1 MPRDSLNA
9 AGGLSAVPGQ
19 SLREKPC
26 IKKNYCGGSG
36 DRKAFLFLYAEI
48 SLAVQADPKQKA
60 FHTFPTEEDGSV
72 RTSLE
77 MWSLKERQ

>member
-1 MPRDSLNA
+1 MY
-9 AGGLSAVPGQ
+9 
-19 SLREKPC
+19 
-26 IKKNYCGGSG
+26 KKNCCDGSG

-48 SLAVQADPKQKA
+48 SLAVQADPKQKV
-60 FHTFPTEEDGSV
+60 FLTFPTEEDGSV